1 MKIIYRMSCV
11 TRKILARDEMFRI
24 VKTKDKQ
31 IVVDNTYKLQGRG
44 AYLEKDKDI
53 ILTAQKKRVLS
64 RALKTEVLDET
75 YIELLKLL

>member
-1 MKIIYRMSCV
+1 
-11 TRKILARDEMFRI
+11 MFRI

-53 ILTAQKKRVLS
+53 ILMAQKKRVLS
-64 RALKTEVLDET
+64 RALKIEVLDET

>member
-1 MKIIYRMSCV
+1 MKVIYRMSCV

-53 ILTAQKKRVLS
+53 ILMAQKKRVLS
-64 RALKTEVLDET
+64 RALKIEVLDET

>member
-53 ILTAQKKRVLS
+53 ILMAQKKRVLS
-64 RALKTEVLDET
+64 RALKIEVLDET

>member
-64 RALKTEVLDET
+64 RALKIEVLDET